1 MDDALGDPDASK
13 KLLPKFAL
21 KLKKLPGL
29 MLKVKEKVIN
39 R

>member
-1 MDDALGDPDASK
+1 MDDALDEPDASK
-13 KLLPKFAL
+13 NFSQSLAL

-29 MLKVKEKVIN
+29 RLKVKEKVIN